1 MNPYSSFRNSRRRPL
16 VAALAAMFALGAVA
30 GSASAGDVST
40 AGLRDGETYDRFIV
54 KYRDGSTART
64 SSATLQRS
72 LVGAVS
78 RAALGPA
85 NGKAVSA
92 AKLRRLA
99 SPCRQARRL
108 SYSPENTERRT

>member
-54 KYRDGSTART
+54 KYRDGSTARA

-78 RAALGPA
+78 RAALGPSVRERTA
-85 NGKAVSA
+85 LPTACSA
-92 AKLRRLA
+92 MCGAFSFDRSK
-99 SPCRQARRL
+99 
-108 SYSPENTERRT
+108 